1 MKDNLYLYPNMV
13 KVRKERMTQAELALQ
28 IGISQQEVSRYES
41 GEVRAPISY
50 LTDLAN
56 VCEVSVDYILGRG
69 AAKSDLSKDEAH
81 IVEMYSALNDDNKIR
96 AQERISALLDM
107 QNGSDK
113 N

>member
-56 VCEVSVDYILGRG
+56 VCEVRG

-81 IVEMYSALNDDNKIR
+81 IVEMYSALNDNNKIR

-107 QNGSDK
+107 QNSSDK